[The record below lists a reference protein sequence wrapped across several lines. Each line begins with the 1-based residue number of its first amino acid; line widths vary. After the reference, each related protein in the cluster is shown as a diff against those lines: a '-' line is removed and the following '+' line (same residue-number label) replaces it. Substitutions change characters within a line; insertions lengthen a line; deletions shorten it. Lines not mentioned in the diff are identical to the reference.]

1 MGVRSAE
8 EDVWGE
14 ITTWMDL
21 TLVGWR
27 AFDQATHL
35 LLPKKNYRDEF
46 DRGHSEYHLLAAT
59 ALNVC
64 KIANLSV
71 IGRKVIS
78 DHVDDGDGDDGDENV
93 SAVDCTTRA

>member
-1 MGVRSAE
+1 M
-8 EDVWGE
+8 
-14 ITTWMDL
+14 
-21 TLVGWR
+21 
-27 AFDQATHL
+27 
-35 LLPKKNYRDEF
+35 
-46 DRGHSEYHLLAAT
+46 AAT

-78 DHVDDGDGDDGDENV
+78 DHVGDGDDDGDDDDGDDGDENV